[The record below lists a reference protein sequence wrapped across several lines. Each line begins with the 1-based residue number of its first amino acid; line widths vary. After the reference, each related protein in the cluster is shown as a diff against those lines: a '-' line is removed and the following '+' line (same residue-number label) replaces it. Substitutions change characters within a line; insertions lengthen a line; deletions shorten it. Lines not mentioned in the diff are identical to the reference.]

1 MFRSQIL
8 DYLHFLKS
16 DWRMLLFGFLMVFC
30 SSFGQTFFIGVF
42 TPSIEN
48 HFELSHSEWGV
59 VFMVGTLLSALI
71 LPLTGSLL
79 DRTPLRTYS
88 VFVSCFLGL
97 ACFSAGMSNN
107 VFLLVLAVFLL
118 RHAGQGLATHTAQ
131 TGTLKYFES
140 HRGKAV
146 AVVGLGFPIAR
157 AILPVTAIFCIS
169 VIGWQATYILCG
181 LLVLACMLPSTLL
194 LLPLRPGPLSNATN
208 KETTSATI
216 IGKAESGVTL
226 KKALTSPLFYL
237 LIPGFLVPSFLDTA
251 LAFHV
256 LLVAELKHW
265 PGIWVL
271 SGYTIYGVMSII
283 ASVCAGPILDRFGSK
298 TLLNYSLGPSVLG
311 LIVLIYCNHPIWAFV
326 YLGLFG
332 IVSGL
337 RMTLIPFAL
346 SELYGIRYIASIRSF
361 VAALSVF
368 ASALGPPVLGL
379 FLDLGFTITTIGAI
393 YILYLIPAIALTML
407 ATRLYLGN
415 AKKS

>member
-1 MFRSQIL
+1 
-8 DYLHFLKS
+8 
-16 DWRMLLFGFLMVFC
+16 MLLFGFLMVFC

-79 DRTPLRTYS
+79 DRTPLRTYA
-88 VFVSCFLGL
+88 VVVSCFLGL
-97 ACFSAGMSNN
+97 ACFSAGMSNS
-107 VFLLVLAVFLL
+107 VFLLVVAVFLL

-169 VIGWQATYILCG
+169 VVGWQATYILCG
-181 LLVLACMLPSTLL
+181 FLVLVCMLPSTLL
-194 LLPLRPGPLSNATN
+194 LLPLDLESLSGAKK
-208 KETTSATI
+208 KETISATI
-216 IGKAESGVTL
+216 VGKGGSGVTL

-256 LLVAELKHW
+256 LLVAELKQW
-265 PGIWVL
+265 PGVWVL
-271 SGYTIYGVMSII
+271 SGYAIYGVMSII
-283 ASVCAGPILDRFGSK
+283 SSVCAGPILDKFGSK
-298 TLLNYSLGPSVLG
+298 QLLNYSLGPSILG
-311 LIVLIYCNHPIWAFV
+311 LIVLIYCSHPIWAFV

-379 FLDLGFTITTIGAI
+379 FLDLDFTITTIGMI
-393 YILYLIPAIALTML
+393 YILYLVPAIALTMI
-407 ATRLYLGN
+407 ATRLYVGN
-415 AKKS
+415 ATKS